1 MHHVSLSVAEIIVAA
16 TPPPPPAQS
25 TTLHGVM
32 CKSVAVYV
40 AIAYY
45 LCISADIILKYPLD
59 ITTFV

>member
-16 TPPPPPAQS
+16 TPPPAQS